1 MKTLIISH
9 RAAMAVA
16 LLVGLTAASPQGYAQ
31 DPLNNGLVAYWPLDS
46 DNGGVLAPDLP
57 GGRDLKVYIGGN
69 NTLTNFNANTI
80 TFVPGVRSNAASM
93 VKARQCQLGYFAVD
107 GADLLPPVRL
117 TNWTMS
123 FWVKTDPA
131 LHAVGDRIAS
141 ICHHQGPN
149 TLWDIA
155 YEDGSISSPAR
166 IDHFMRQQATAD
178 YFDGNGSGAH
188 TKGTDNA
195 VAFDNTWHNITIVS
209 KMITNLN
216 QPVIDSTNF
225 TVAPGTATII
235 WNSET
240 LDSNT
245 NNAPKQ
251 VNTNQNYLVQ
261 KADGIT
267 GPWTTIAQVG
277 SGGSAPTAT
286 QTYTDNEATNANAFY
301 RVVKPALRHVDEI
314 LYVDRTNR
322 CLRISDNY
330 SDLMPGFPLAF
341 GNAYG
346 LNGRYNAT
354 TLGLGGLLRA
364 AGGSGRWSTCLI
376 DDVAV
381 WNRPLSDSEIALYIQ
396 YGVTNPPIPLL
407 KALIAAAFPAVVS
420 GDSVLV
426 NWEGSPPPATLAL
439 YPGGVNVTPQSS
451 FGVGSS
457 NTTVLAPTTFEL
469 VTTLSGNSAT
479 GSVSINV
486 VSNVASGWHYLDSF
500 TLLTNG
506 DIINQGDWLNP
517 PAGPATHNMQ
527 PLQVHTAGDGNKVAS
542 YNGFYTPDLPEGGV
556 GGGGIAGRAL
566 KAYTC
571 NLGQSNT
578 LFFRFYIDHSVT
590 NVNEANGLV
599 PAIDL
604 RVHISD
610 KGVLDQ
616 AWTGGGNGPGIH
628 IFSTGAVG
636 SDPMPINL
644 ECQNG
649 RADFDLVPVN
659 YSFLTDTNTGDT
671 NGLAL
676 DKVYSVWIDTQNRDS
691 GVEGGLGSGGTQ
703 TNADIYAVYLQRED
717 WAARTNL
724 FMGIVN
730 TNNAG
735 TMDFGTDVFAS
746 DRDMSTADVVFPP
759 SELLRTVFIH
769 MQTGTTPQGTNTVRF
784 DDFYISTGDVNSTVP
799 VAAGSFVAP

>member
-1 MKTLIISH
+1 MLKKT
-9 RAAMAVA
+9 AM
-16 LLVGLTAASPQGYAQ
+16 LLMAGLFAASLANQTQAQ
-31 DPLNNGLVAYWPLDS
+31 NPLTNGLVAYWPLDTA
-46 DNGGVLAPDLP
+46 NGGVLAPDLP
-57 GGRDLKVYIGGN
+57 GGRDLKVYTGTG
-69 NTLTNFNANTI
+69 NTLTNFNADTI
-80 TFVPGVRSNAASM
+80 TFVPGVRSNAASL
-93 VKARQCQLGYFAVD
+93 VKARQCQLGYFSLD

-131 LHAVGDRIAS
+131 LHVSGDRIAS
-141 ICHHQGPN
+141 ICQHQGAN

-155 YEDGSISSPAR
+155 YEDGSISSPAV

-195 VAFDNTWHNITIVS
+195 VAFDDTWHNITIVS
-209 KMITNLN
+209 KMVTNLN
-216 QPVIDSTNF
+216 PPVIDSTNF
-225 TVAPGTATII
+225 AVDFTVAPGTVTII

-245 NNAPKQ
+245 NNAPFQ

-261 KADGIT
+261 KADAIT
-267 GPWTTIAQVG
+267 GPWTTLAEVG
-277 SGGSAPTAT
+277 SGGAAPTAT
-286 QTYTDNEATNANAFY
+286 LTYTDYEATNATAFY
-301 RVVKPALRHVDEI
+301 RVVKPALRHIDEI
-314 LYVDRTNR
+314 VYVDRTNR
-322 CLRISDNY
+322 CLRVSDNY
-330 SDLMPGFPLAF
+330 NDLMPGVPLAF

-346 LNGRYNAT
+346 LNGRYNAS
-354 TLGLGGLLRA
+354 TLGLGGLLRT

-381 WNRPLSDSEIALYIQ
+381 WKRPLSDSEIALYIKD
-396 YGVTNPPIPLL
+396 GITNDVTQVL
-407 KALIAAAFPAVVS
+407 KAQITADFPAVVS

-426 NWEGSPPPATLAL
+426 NWNGSAPPATLAL

-457 NTTVLAPTTFEL
+457 NVTVWAPTDYQL

-500 TLLTNG
+500 TYLTNG
-506 DIINQGDWLNP
+506 DIANQGDWVNP

-556 GGGGIAGRAL
+556 GGGGVAGRPL

-571 NLGQSNT
+571 NLGQTNT

-590 NVNEANGLV
+590 NINEANGLV

-610 KGVLDQ
+610 KGVLDT
-616 AWTGGGNGPGIH
+616 AWTGGGNGPGIR
-628 IFSTGAVG
+628 IFSSGAVG
-636 SDPMPINL
+636 GDPLPINL

-649 RADFDLVPVN
+649 LAAFDLVPAN

-676 DKVYSVWIDTQNRDS
+676 DKVYSVWIDVQNRDS
-691 GVEGGLGSGGTQ
+691 GVEGGLRSGGTQ
-703 TNADIYAVYLQRED
+703 TNADTYAVYLQRED
-717 WAARTNL
+717 WPARTNL
-724 FMGIVN
+724 FAGIVN
-730 TNNAG
+730 TNNAA
-735 TMDFGTDVFAS
+735 TLDFGTGVFAS
-746 DRDMSTADVVFPP
+746 DRDMSAADATFPQ
-759 SELLRTVFIH
+759 SEALNNVFIH
-769 MQTGTTPQGTNTVRF
+769 MVTGTTPQGTNTVRF
-784 DDFYISTGDVNSTVP
+784 DDFYISTAGVNSTVP
-799 VAAGSFVAP
+799 VPAGSFVAP